1 MKKIL
6 FPLILLIVGAL
17 IGAGGGY
24 ATLFMLGAAPAA
36 ASTAKPEPAEPEPG
50 KFVTVPPMTAPLV
63 LKDGKLSGYATFEI
77 QLEVDE
83 SQVDAVTARLP
94 FLQHAINLRTFK
106 VPLAAGADGMLPDI
120 DNFRRVVIEAAREAF
135 GPDKVRK
142 VAITK
147 AEPA

>member
-6 FPLILLIVGAL
+6 FPLILLITGAA

-24 ATLFMLGAAPAA
+24 ATTLFLAPPAGA
-36 ASTAKPEPAEPEPG
+36 TGKPEPAEEEPG
-50 KFVTVPPMTAPLV
+50 TFVTVPQMTAPLV
-63 LKDGKLSGYATFEI
+63 LKDGKLSGYAKFEI
-77 QLEVDE
+77 QLEVSE
-83 SQVDAVTARLP
+83 SDAAAVTARLP

-106 VPLAAGADGMLPDI
+106 VPMAAGADGMLPDL
-120 DNFRRVVIEAAREAF
+120 DNFRRVVIEAAREAI

-142 VAITK
+142 VTITK

>member
-6 FPLILLIVGAL
+6 FPMVLLITGGA
-17 IGAGGGY
+17 IGAGSGY
-24 ATLFMLGAAPAA
+24 ATNFFLGTPAGA
-36 ASTAKPEPAEPEPG
+36 TTAKPEPVEEEPG
-50 KFVTVPPMTAPLV
+50 KFVAMPVMTAPLV
-63 LKDGKLSGYATFEI
+63 LKDGKLSGYAAFEI

-83 SQVDAVTARLP
+83 SEADLVAARLP

-106 VPLAAGADGMLPDI
+106 VPLAAGADGMLPDL
-120 DNFRRVVIEAAREAF
+120 DNFRRVVIEAARESI
-135 GPDKVRK
+135 GPGKVRK

>member
-6 FPLILLIVGAL
+6 FPIVLLITGGA
-17 IGAGGGY
+17 IGAGSGY
-24 ATLFMLGAAPAA
+24 ATNFFLGTPAGA
-36 ASTAKPEPAEPEPG
+36 TTAKPEPVEEEPG
-50 KFVTVPPMTAPLV
+50 KFVSLPTMTAPLV
-63 LKDGKLSGYATFEI
+63 LKDGKLSGYAAFEI

-83 SQVDAVTARLP
+83 SEVDAVTARLP

-106 VPLAAGADGMLPDI
+106 VPLAAGADGMLPDL
-120 DNFRRVVIEAAREAF
+120 DNFRRVVIEAAREAV
-135 GPDKVRK
+135 GPGKVRK

>member
-6 FPLILLIVGAL
+6 FPIVLLVTGGA
-17 IGAGGGY
+17 IGAGSGY
-24 ATLFMLGAAPAA
+24 ATNFLLGTPAGA
-36 ASTAKPEPAEPEPG
+36 TTVRPEPVEEQPG
-50 KFVTVPPMTAPLV
+50 KFVAMPVMTAPLV
-63 LKDGKLSGYATFEI
+63 LKDGKLSGYAAFEI

-83 SQVDAVTARLP
+83 SEADLVTARLP

-106 VPLAAGADGMLPDI
+106 VPLAAGADGMLPDL
-120 DNFRRVVIEAAREAF
+120 DNFRRVVIEAARESI
-135 GPDKVRK
+135 GPGKVRK